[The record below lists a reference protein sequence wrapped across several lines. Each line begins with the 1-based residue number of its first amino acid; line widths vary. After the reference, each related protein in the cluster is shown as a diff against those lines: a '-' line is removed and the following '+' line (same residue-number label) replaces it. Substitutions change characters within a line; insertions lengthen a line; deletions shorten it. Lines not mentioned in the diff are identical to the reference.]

1 MNKNLIKEKL
11 RSGKDIIGLFQNIIN
26 PNISEIIVILGFDFV
41 IIDGEHTTFNPNL
54 AEEHYRA
61 AELRNISTITRI
73 GQNDQQVIQKFL
85 DAGSQGVLMPLI
97 NNKSDALS
105 VVDSVKYPPVGKRGL
120 ASGRGSA
127 YGIPQSVGE
136 HVDSS
141 NQETL
146 VAIQIETMEAMGKV
160 EEISSIKEVDVL
172 FFGPSD
178 ISSTFGIHGQIDN
191 PKVRD
196 TIINLSKI
204 AIANGKSCG
213 TIARDINAFKFYKD
227 AGFQWFC
234 SGVTNMLQDGMK
246 NYLANMKNS

>member
-1 MNKNLIKEKL
+1 MNKNLMKEKL
-11 RSGKDIIGLFQNIIN
+11 RSGKDVIGLFQNIIN
-26 PNISEIIVILGFDFV
+26 PNITEIMGILGFDFV

-146 VAIQIETMEAMGKV
+146 VAIQIETTEAMEKV

-196 TIINLSKI
+196 TITNLSKI

>member
-26 PNISEIIVILGFDFV
+26 PNITEIMGILGFDFV

-127 YGIPQSVGE
+127 YGIPQSVEE

>member
-1 MNKNLIKEKL
+1 MNNNIMKEKL
-11 RSGKDIIGLFQNIIN
+11 RSGKNVVGLFQNVIN
-26 PNISEIIVILGFDFV
+26 PNITEIMGLLGFDFV
-41 IIDGEHTTFNPNL
+41 IVDGEHTTFNPNL
-54 AEEHYRA
+54 AEEHFRA
-61 AELRNISTITRI
+61 AELRNISSVTRI

-97 NNKSDALS
+97 NNKSDALE

-127 YGIPQSVGE
+127 YGIPQSVKE

-141 NQETL
+141 NKETL
-146 VAIQIETMEAMGKV
+146 VAIQIETTEAMENV
-160 EEISSIKEVDVL
+160 DAISSIDEVDVL

-178 ISSTFGIHGQIDN
+178 ISSSFGIHGQIND

-196 TIINLSKI
+196 TISDLSKI
-204 AIANGKSCG
+204 AIGNGKACG
-213 TIARDINAFKFYKD
+213 TIARGADDFKFYKE

-234 SGVTNMLQDGMK
+234 SGVTNMLQSGMK
-246 NYLANMKNS
+246 DYLSELK

>member
-1 MNKNLIKEKL
+1 MNKNLMKEKL
-11 RSGKDIIGLFQNIIN
+11 NSGQNVIGLFQNVIN
-26 PNISEIIVILGFDFV
+26 PNITEIMGLLGFDFV
-41 IIDGEHTTFNPNL
+41 IVDGEHTTFNPNL
-54 AEEHYRA
+54 AEEHFRA
-61 AELRNISTITRI
+61 AELRNISSVTRI

-97 NNKSDALS
+97 NNKTDAKS

-127 YGIPQSVGE
+127 YGIPQSVKE

-141 NQETL
+141 NKETL
-146 VAIQIETMEAMGKV
+146 VAIQIETTEAMENV
-160 EEISSIKEVDVL
+160 DAISSIDEVDVL

-178 ISSTFGIHGQIDN
+178 ISSSFGIHGQIND

-196 TIINLSKI
+196 TISDLSKI
-204 AIANGKSCG
+204 AIGNGKACG
-213 TIARDINAFKFYKD
+213 TIARGADDFKFYKE

-234 SGVTNMLQDGMK
+234 SGVTNMLQSGMK
-246 NYLANMKNS
+246 DYLSELK

>member
-1 MNKNLIKEKL
+1 MKEKL
-11 RSGKDIIGLFQNIIN
+11 NSGQNVIGLFQNVIN
-26 PNISEIIVILGFDFV
+26 PNITEIMGLLGFDFV
-41 IIDGEHTTFNPNL
+41 IVDGEHTTFNPNL
-54 AEEHYRA
+54 AEEHFRA
-61 AELRNISTITRI
+61 AELRDISSVTRI

-97 NNKSDALS
+97 NNKTDAKS

-127 YGIPQSVGE
+127 YGIPQSVKE

-141 NQETL
+141 NKETL
-146 VAIQIETMEAMGKV
+146 VAIQIETTEAMENV
-160 EEISSIKEVDVL
+160 DAISSIDEVDVL

-178 ISSTFGIHGQIDN
+178 ISSSFGIHGQIND

-196 TIINLSKI
+196 TISDLSKI
-204 AIANGKSCG
+204 AIGNGKACG
-213 TIARDINAFKFYKD
+213 TIARGADDFKFYKE

-234 SGVTNMLQDGMK
+234 SGVTNMLQSGMK
-246 NYLANMKNS
+246 DYLSELK

>member
-1 MNKNLIKEKL
+1 MNKNLMKEKL
-11 RSGKDIIGLFQNIIN
+11 NSGQNVIGLFQNVIN
-26 PNISEIIVILGFDFV
+26 PNITEIMGLLGFDFV
-41 IIDGEHTTFNPNL
+41 IVDGEHTTFNPNL
-54 AEEHYRA
+54 AEEHFRA
-61 AELRNISTITRI
+61 AELRDISSVTRI

-97 NNKSDALS
+97 NNKTDAKS

-127 YGIPQSVGE
+127 YGIPQSVKE

-141 NQETL
+141 NKETL
-146 VAIQIETMEAMGKV
+146 VAIQIETTEAMENV
-160 EEISSIKEVDVL
+160 DAISSIDEVDVL

-178 ISSTFGIHGQIDN
+178 ISSSFGIHGQIND

-196 TIINLSKI
+196 TISDLSKI
-204 AIANGKSCG
+204 AIGNGKACG
-213 TIARDINAFKFYKD
+213 TIARGADDFKFYKE

-234 SGVTNMLQDGMK
+234 SGVTNMLQSGMK
-246 NYLANMKNS
+246 DYLSELK